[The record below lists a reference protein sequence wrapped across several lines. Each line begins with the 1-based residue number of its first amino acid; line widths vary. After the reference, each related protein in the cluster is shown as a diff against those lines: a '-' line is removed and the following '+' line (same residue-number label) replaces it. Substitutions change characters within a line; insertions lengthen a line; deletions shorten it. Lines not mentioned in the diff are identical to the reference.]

1 MISPQTMPGQAPF
14 PFIAIFQNGPRRQGF
29 ASPRKTGAPLTAP
42 GRSEKLPQ
50 TRERGQTQSPDHSRS
65 AAMRASRHSPTA
77 ITPSCRLAPNPKIP
91 APTLDDVNKLRS

>member
-65 AAMRASRHSPTA
+65 AAMRAPVIPPRPSRHHADSPPIRKSQLPHLTM
-77 ITPSCRLAPNPKIP
+77 
-91 APTLDDVNKLRS
+91 